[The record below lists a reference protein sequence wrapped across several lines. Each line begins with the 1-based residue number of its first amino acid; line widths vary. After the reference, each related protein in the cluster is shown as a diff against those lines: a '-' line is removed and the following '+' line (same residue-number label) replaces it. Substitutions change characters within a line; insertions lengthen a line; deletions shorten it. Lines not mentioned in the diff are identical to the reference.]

1 MFFSLVCWTGL
12 NFLEVRFVN
21 VVKTSEGQPEMLGD
35 RNMWKVIAA
44 IIVGLLFGSQ
54 ELSAS
59 QPRMPIRY
67 KVENPKHY
75 VELASRFCESQFVAD
90 WKILE
95 ARVGTAT
102 DSVVPIYLQ
111 LEVPHSYSS
120 LGIAYK
126 AKVTLTYRGD
136 SLLRDR
142 RTWLQCVNYRS
153 TIRHAERQKEVRLFV
168 EATAIKHSI
177 DFWEGPG
184 HKLHFKSTTGDTLV
198 YHMRETN
205 TQLESG
211 LTNGFTFQH
220 ASLLANLELYLKRWP
235 VPQVTE
241 FRENVGITR
250 ARLLNDHVFISSHS
264 DSQGECASFSVMRSF
279 GLITSFRLPNAFQWS
294 TFPWFWRSHMA
305 IWSLLPDRRAP
316 GCQMEEMV
324 NPHYTYM
331 SYQQN
336 SSPRAVYVMLEC
348 SEGVNQIAS
357 VIVGGDGSV
366 DFHLRLH
373 DPGVLD
379 SLDIRVP

>member
-1 MFFSLVCWTGL
+1 MDD
-12 NFLEVRFVN
+12 LEVEIVN
-21 VVKTSEGQPEMLGD
+21 IMYTDLGQPAVLGK
-35 RNMWKVIAA
+35 RTMCKVIAA
-44 IIVGLLFGSQ
+44 TLLGFILMSQ
-54 ELSAS
+54 TVSATKLT
-59 QPRMPIRY
+59 MPIRY

-75 VELASRFCESQFVAD
+75 VEMASRFCESQFVAD
-90 WKILE
+90 WEILE

-102 DSVVPIYLQ
+102 DSVVPVYLE

-142 RTWLQCVNYRS
+142 RTWLQCANYRS
-153 TIRHAERQKEVRLFV
+153 TIRHAEKQNEVRLFV
-168 EATAIKHSI
+168 EATAVKHSI
-177 DFWEGPG
+177 DYWEGLG
-184 HKLHFKSTTGDTLV
+184 HIIRFESTTGDTLV
-198 YHMRETN
+198 YHLRETN

-220 ASLLANLELYLKRWP
+220 ADLLANLELYLKRWP

-241 FRENVGITR
+241 FRENVGIAR
-250 ARLLNDHVFISSHS
+250 ARLLNDHVFISSGTDVH
-264 DSQGECASFSVMRSF
+264 GKCASFSVMRSF

-294 TFPWFWRSHMA
+294 TFPWFTRSHMA
-305 IWSLLPDRRAP
+305 VWSLLPDKSVP

-331 SYQQN
+331 GYQQN
-336 SSPRAVYVMLEC
+336 SSPRHVYVVLEC
-348 SEGVNQIAS
+348 SEGTTQLAS

-379 SLDIRVP
+379 SLDIRTP